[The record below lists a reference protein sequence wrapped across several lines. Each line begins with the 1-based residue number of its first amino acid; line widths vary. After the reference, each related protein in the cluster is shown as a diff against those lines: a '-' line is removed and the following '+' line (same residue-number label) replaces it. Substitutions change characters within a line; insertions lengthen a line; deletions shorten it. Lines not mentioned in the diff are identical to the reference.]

1 MKRFSLFLLLI
12 VVLAAAGCATAAK
25 PVKHTRVE
33 KVPAQKPG
41 ESAVFGR
48 VSLIRKVD
56 AVYLPDNEISG
67 AIYLKQEG
75 TDKLYKISC
84 SRTGEFGVYLPGATY
99 QVVQIEANDYDMRT
113 EMSLTVPPDQKAVY
127 TGSIILDGTP
137 SGIAPGGKGTLFAY
151 TVKDEQ
157 KAYEASIRKQV
168 PDADVKF
175 YKSLFTPAGGEMAG
189 PYPRTV
195 FNSKTIERDFKAGSD
210 AIEEVAYGTFV
221 ALTYMINPLVL
232 FTLPF

>member
-1 MKRFSLFLLLI
+1 MKRFPLFFLLI
-12 VVLAAAGCATAAK
+12 VALAAAGCATAAK
-25 PVKHTRVE
+25 PVKQSRNE

-48 VSLIRKVD
+48 VSLIREVD
-56 AVYLPDNEISG
+56 GIYLPDNEING
-67 AIYLKQEG
+67 AVYLKQEG
-75 TDKLYKISC
+75 ADKLFRITC
-84 SRTGEFGVYLPGATY
+84 SRAGEFGVYLPGATY
-99 QVVQIEANDYDMRT
+99 QVIRVEANGYDVRA

-127 TGSIILDGTP
+127 AGSIILDGTP

-157 KAYEASIRKQV
+157 KDYEASIRKQA

-175 YKSLFTPAGGEMAG
+175 YKSLFAPAGGEMAG

-210 AIEEVAYGTFV
+210 AIEEVAYGSFV
-221 ALTYMINPLVL
+221 ALTYMINPLVI

>member
-25 PVKHTRVE
+25 PVKHTLSE

-48 VSLIRKVD
+48 VSLIREVD
-56 AVYLPDNEISG
+56 GVYLPDNEISG
-67 AIYLKQEG
+67 AVYLKQEG
-75 TDKLYKISC
+75 AAKVFRISC

-99 QVVQIEANDYDMRT
+99 QVIRIEANGYDVRA

-127 TGSIILDGTP
+127 TGSIILDGMP
-137 SGIAPGGKGTLFAY
+137 AGIAPGGKGTLFAY

-157 KAYEASIRKQV
+157 KDYEASIRKQV

-210 AIEEVAYGTFV
+210 AIEEVAYGSFV
-221 ALTYMINPLVL
+221 ALTYMINPLVI